1 MKSKC
6 TNGPRKWT
14 KHQQCKKRSLK
25 KFIFKRLFSGFLL
38 GLPDVAHMR
47 IMPVRTFVF
56 YKFIK
61 IPTPKIFSFGLSI
74 ACLWLVFKLI
84 LTWLSI
90 SGISLKESTLGFTH
104 DTESSLGNNANDNK
118 NLKKYRKCSLKN

>member
-1 MKSKC
+1 MHEWSSQVNKTS
-6 TNGPRKWT
+6 TM
-14 KHQQCKKRSLK
+14 QKRSLK

-74 ACLWLVFKLI
+74 AC
-84 LTWLSI
+84 
-90 SGISLKESTLGFTH
+90 
-104 DTESSLGNNANDNK
+104 D
-118 NLKKYRKCSLKN
+118 